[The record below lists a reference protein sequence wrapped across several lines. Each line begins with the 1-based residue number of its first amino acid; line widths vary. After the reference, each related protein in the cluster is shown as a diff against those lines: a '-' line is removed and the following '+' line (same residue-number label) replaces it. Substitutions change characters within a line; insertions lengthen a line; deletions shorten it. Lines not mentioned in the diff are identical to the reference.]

1 MSAPPGTEGEIFKT
15 EKHWLWNMAVFSL
28 KQRHHK
34 NCADKIG
41 RGGLISQIF
50 LQEYSPIVFSV
61 WKSCSARN
69 IYLFYKHKG
78 GRRRGGKKMKN
89 KCNAC
94 MLSHFSRVWLFG
106 IPSTTAH
113 QTPLSLGFSRQE
125 YWSGLSFPFPGD
137 LPDPGIEPMSPV
149 SASEFF
155 TSSATWEAPVQCIEK
170 L

>member
-1 MSAPPGTEGEIFKT
+1 MSALPGTEGEIFKT

-78 GRRRGGKKMKN
+78 GRRRGGEKMKN

-94 MLSHFSRVWLFG
+94 MLSHLVGFD
-106 IPSTTAH
+106 
-113 QTPLSLGFSRQE
+113 SLGSHRLQPTRLLCLWDSPGKNTGVGCHPLFQGIFLTQ
-125 YWSGLSFPFPGD
+125 GLNPCPLYQQVSSLPLVPPGKP
-137 LPDPGIEPMSPV
+137 LCN
-149 SASEFF
+149 A
-155 TSSATWEAPVQCIEK
+155 
-170 L
+170 